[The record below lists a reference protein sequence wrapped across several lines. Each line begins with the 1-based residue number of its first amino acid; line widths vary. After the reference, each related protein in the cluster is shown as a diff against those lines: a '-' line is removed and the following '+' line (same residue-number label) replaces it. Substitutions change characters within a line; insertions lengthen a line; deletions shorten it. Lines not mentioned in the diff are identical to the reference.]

1 MHNKLLLYA
10 VISDTHSS
18 KTKIFVLV
26 FFKYNKAFNDYKKKI
41 LVVELESEHSAA
53 SAFSP
58 KKENFYHHY

>member
-18 KTKIFVLV
+18 KTKIFVL
-26 FFKYNKAFNDYKKKI
+26 FFLNTIRHLMTIKKKI